1 VKSSR
6 LPLPSDVRAAAE
18 AALGTVPIRE
28 EFAWMSWAGTVWRL
42 GGDTSSVF
50 VKRAAVLSGERDRL
64 AWLAGRWPV
73 PEVLGFF
80 HEAGDDWLLTREIG
94 GVPMHHSS
102 VGWAPDRV
110 AATLGEI
117 LRGLHATD
125 PSDCPFGTRK
135 PGHVLIHGDYCLP
148 NVLVSDGKFSG
159 LVDVGVSGL
168 GNPETDLAAGVWTL
182 QYNYGKGF
190 ARPFLDAY
198 GWPPMTDQAIE
209 KLRRKYAR

>member
-50 VKRAAVLSGERDRL
+50 VKRAADLSRERDRL

-94 GVPMHHSS
+94 GVPMHHPS

-110 AATLGEI
+110 AATLG
-117 LRGLHATD
+117 
-125 PSDCPFGTRK
+125 
-135 PGHVLIHGDYCLP
+135 
-148 NVLVSDGKFSG
+148 
-159 LVDVGVSGL
+159 
-168 GNPETDLAAGVWTL
+168 
-182 QYNYGKGF
+182 
-190 ARPFLDAY
+190 
-198 GWPPMTDQAIE
+198 
-209 KLRRKYAR
+209 